1 MQAFK
6 NFRTYFLRGLAALL
20 PTILTIWIFA
30 QGYFFVRDNISEHVN
45 RGVAKVL
52 TSSFDWYPAV
62 TNDQLEKYATDGDEE
77 YGIKG
82 DPALKSNPEALR
94 ERMGEEEFR
103 DEVRMIVASEFW
115 VNGRGQITGF
125 IIVFVGVCFLG
136 AFLASVAGRTIWHT
150 MEKLLMNAPFVK
162 QVYPYIKQVTDFM
175 LTKKRLAFSKVVAI
189 QYPRKD
195 VWSLGLVTGTG
206 LKRIVD
212 KIEKEFLTVFVP
224 SSPTPF
230 TGYVIMTPKDE
241 TIEVEMTV
249 EEALRFT
256 ISGGVITPSEHEAF
270 QALSGKE
277 ENKTDDNDV

>member
-6 NFRTYFLRGLAALL
+6 NFRTYFFRGLAALL

-30 QGYFFVRDNISEHVN
+30 QGYMFVKGNISEHVN
-45 RGVAKVL
+45 RGVVRVL
-52 TSSFDWYPAV
+52 VSSFDWYPPV
-62 TNDQLEKYATDGDEE
+62 TTEQIEE
-77 YGIKG
+77 YAILHQP
-82 DPALKSNPEALR
+82 DLKSNPTALQLKIQDEATVDAAQLALA
-94 ERMGEEEFR
+94 EKY
-103 DEVRMIVASEFW
+103 W
-115 VNGRGQITGF
+115 VNGPGQITGF
-125 IIVFVGVCFLG
+125 IVVFVGVCFLG

-150 MEKLLMNAPFVK
+150 LEKMLMNAPFVK

-175 LTKKRLAFSKVVAI
+175 LTKKQLAFSKVVAI
-189 QYPRKD
+189 QYPRKG

-206 LKRIVD
+206 LKKIVG
-212 KIEKEFLTVFVP
+212 KIEKDVLTVFVP

-270 QALSGKE
+270 QALSTKE
-277 ENKTDDNDV
+277 GNKVDDNDV

>member
-30 QGYFFVRDNISEHVN
+30 QGYLFVKGNISEHVN
-45 RGVAKVL
+45 NGVVWVL
-52 TSSFDWYPAV
+52 TSSFDWYPPV
-62 TNDQLEKYATDGDEE
+62 TTKQLEEYA
-77 YGIKG
+77 IKQQP
-82 DPALKSNPEALR
+82 DLKLNPTALQQKIQ
-94 ERMGEEEFR
+94 EEEII
-103 DEVRMIVASEFW
+103 DGAQKALAAKYW
-115 VNGRGQITGF
+115 VNGPGQITGF

-150 MEKLLMNAPFVK
+150 LEKMFTNAPFIK

-175 LTKKRLAFSKVVAI
+175 LTKKQLAFSKVVAV
-189 QYPRKD
+189 QYPRKG
-195 VWSLGLVTGTG
+195 VWSLGLVTGAG
-206 LKRIVD
+206 LKKIVG

-230 TGYVIMTPKDE
+230 TGYVIMTPKED

-270 QALSGKE
+270 QALSSKE
-277 ENKTDDNDV
+277 ENKVDDNDV

>member
-6 NFRTYFLRGLAALL
+6 NFRTYFFRGLAALL

-30 QGYFFVRDNISEHVN
+30 QGYMFVKGNISEHVN
-45 RGVAKVL
+45 RGVVRVL
-52 TSSFDWYPAV
+52 TSSFDWYPPVNTKELEEYAIEQEAALEF
-62 TNDQLEKYATDGDEE
+62 NSAALQLKIREEETIDGAQKALAEKY
-77 YGIKG
+77 
-82 DPALKSNPEALR
+82 
-94 ERMGEEEFR
+94 
-103 DEVRMIVASEFW
+103 W
-115 VNGRGQITGF
+115 VNGPGQITGF
-125 IIVFVGVCFLG
+125 IVVFVGVCFLG

-150 MEKLLMNAPFVK
+150 LEKMLMNAPFVK

-175 LTKKRLAFSKVVAI
+175 LTKKQLAFSKVVAI
-189 QYPRKD
+189 QYPRKG

-206 LKRIVD
+206 LKKIVG
-212 KIEKEFLTVFVP
+212 KIEKDFLTVFVP

-256 ISGGVITPSEHEAF
+256 ISGGVITPAEHKAF
-270 QALSGKE
+270 KALSTKE
-277 ENKTDDNDV
+277 ENKVDDNDV